1 MQHDFIDKYSNRDSF
16 VHRIDPRVKVLS
28 VLAFVVLATTVMNIS
43 SLITSLIILGIVLAI
58 ARVPLTWG
66 FSRALIVVPFAGAF
80 ALVKVFTVPGT
91 FIASWGGLAV
101 TSQGLII
108 ALTLLLRSYA
118 CVVSIVLLTS
128 TTPFSTLLASLE
140 RLRVPPLIT
149 SLLSFTY
156 RYIFVF
162 VDEGE
167 RLGRAKTSRCIEE
180 AAYRRRLKASARTIG
195 TVFIRAYERGERI
208 YRSMLARG
216 FEGSIN
222 TLDSMHIRKRDVA
235 SGLWFVLTTVAVT
248 MAFR

>member
-1 MQHDFIDKYSNRDSF
+1 MQHDFIDKYSNRDSL
-16 VHRIDPRVKVLS
+16 VHRIDPRVKILC
-28 VLAFVVLATTVMNIS
+28 VLAFVVLATTAMNVS

-58 ARVPLTWG
+58 ARVPLTWA

-91 FIASWGGLAV
+91 VIASWGGLAV
-101 TSQGLII
+101 TTQGFII

-118 CVVSIVLLTS
+118 CVLSIVLLTS

-167 RLGRAKTSRCIEE
+167 RLGRAKTARCIEG
-180 AAYRRRLKASARTIG
+180 AVYRQRLKASARTIG
-195 TVFIRAYERGERI
+195 MVFIRAYERGERI

-216 FEGSIN
+216 FEGSIH

-235 SGLWFVLTTVAVT
+235 LGLWFVLTTAAVT